1 MKKMKIGFIA
11 CALSLALTACTQMQ
25 RFDTK
30 EMLKDSQSSDVA
42 RIKVTTNSSSVYAVP
57 QSNCVDLT
65 KTYRAN
71 DTLGKNP
78 NPKKGFFSTMFT
90 GAEMY
95 DDVKKSV
102 GMPKVELSKMISKN
116 MAYSSQEYVVDANKP
131 ISFFIKHYN
140 ASGLSALLDPA
151 NANLF
156 GGTFTPASN
165 KDYQLILTEFVD
177 SFVVNGGQ
185 STTAYYEV
193 DLFDI
198 TGGQPANIKHQL
210 SRVYACKDK

>member
-11 CALSLALTACTQMQ
+11 CALSLGLTACTQMQ

-42 RIKVTTNSSSVYAVP
+42 RIKITTNSSSVYAVP

-71 DTLGKNP
+71 DAMGKNP

-95 DDVKKSV
+95 DDIKKSV
-102 GMPKVELSKMISKN
+102 GMPKVELSKMINKN
-116 MAYSSQEYVVDANKP
+116 MTYSSQEYIVDANKP

-140 ASGLSALLDPA
+140 ASGLSTLLDPA

-198 TGGQPANIKHQL
+198 TNGQPTNIKHQL
-210 SRVYACKDK
+210 SRVYACKEK

>member
-11 CALSLALTACTQMQ
+11 CALSLGLTACTQMQ

-42 RIKVTTNSSSVYAVP
+42 RIKITTNSSSVYAVP

-71 DTLGKNP
+71 DVQGKNP

-95 DDVKKSV
+95 DDIKKSV
-102 GMPKVELSKMISKN
+102 GMPKVELSKMINKN
-116 MAYSSQEYVVDANKP
+116 ITYSSQEYIVDANKP

-198 TGGQPANIKHQL
+198 TNGQPTNIKHQL
-210 SRVYACKDK
+210 SRVYACKEK

>member
-11 CALSLALTACTQMQ
+11 CALSLSLTACTQMQ

-42 RIKVTTNSSSVYAVP
+42 RIKITTNSSSVYAVP
-57 QSNCVDLT
+57 QSNCVDLS

-71 DTLGKNP
+71 AELGKNP

-95 DDVKKSV
+95 DDIKKSV

-116 MAYSSQEYVVDANKP
+116 MAYSSQEYIVDANKP

-140 ASGLSALLDPA
+140 ASGFSVLFDSA

-198 TGGQPANIKHQL
+198 TNGQPTNIKHQL

>member
-11 CALSLALTACTQMQ
+11 CALSLTLTACTQMQ

-42 RIKVTTNSSSVYAVP
+42 RIKITTNSSSVYAVP
-57 QSNCVDLT
+57 QSSCVDLT

-71 DTLGKNP
+71 DVQGKNP

-95 DDVKKSV
+95 DDIKKSV

-198 TGGQPANIKHQL
+198 TNGQPTNIKHQL
-210 SRVYACKDK
+210 ARVYACKDK

>member
-11 CALSLALTACTQMQ
+11 CALSLGLTACTQMQ

-42 RIKVTTNSSSVYAVP
+42 RIKITTNSSSVYAVP
-57 QSNCVDLT
+57 QSSCVDLT

-71 DTLGKNP
+71 DVQGKNP

-102 GMPKVELSKMISKN
+102 GMPKVELSKMINKN
-116 MAYSSQEYVVDANKP
+116 MTYSSQEYIVDANKP

-140 ASGLSALLDPA
+140 ASGLSTLLDPA

-198 TGGQPANIKHQL
+198 TNGQPTNIKHQL

>member
-11 CALSLALTACTQMQ
+11 CALSLSLTACTQMQ

-42 RIKVTTNSSSVYAVP
+42 RIKITTNSSSVYAVP

-71 DTLGKNP
+71 DAMGKNP

-95 DDVKKSV
+95 DDIKKSV

-140 ASGLSALLDPA
+140 SSGFYMLLDPA

-177 SFVVNGGQ
+177 SFVVNGSQ

-198 TGGQPANIKHQL
+198 TNGQPTNIKHQL

>member
-11 CALSLALTACTQMQ
+11 CALSLTLTACTQMQ

-30 EMLKDSQSSDVA
+30 EMLKDSQSSEVA
-42 RIKVTTNSSSVYAVP
+42 RIKITTNSSSVYAVP
-57 QSNCVDLT
+57 QSSCVDLT

-71 DTLGKNP
+71 DVQGKNP

-102 GMPKVELSKMISKN
+102 GMPKVELSKMINKN
-116 MAYSSQEYVVDANKP
+116 MAYSSQEYIVDANKP

-140 ASGLSALLDPA
+140 ASGLSTLLDPA

-198 TGGQPANIKHQL
+198 TNGQPTNIKHQL
-210 SRVYACKDK
+210 ARVYACKDK